1 VRQHNWSSQDG
12 LKWKCELCEKI
23 VRTVE
28 GQAPEDILKQLA
40 KISKIDRVVSAAF
53 YSTAVQF
60 QFENNSLDPE
70 CIPKKAL

>member
-1 VRQHNWSSQDG
+1 VRQHKWVSQDG

-28 GQAPEDILKQLA
+28 GQPPEDILKQLA
-40 KISKIDRVVSAAF
+40 KISKVDRVVSAAF
-53 YSTAVQF
+53 YPTAIQF
-60 QFENNSLDPE
+60 QFENNSLDAE